1 MFFTELRAFHA
12 VAQSGGFVRASEL
25 ISRSQSTLTA
35 QVLSLEQRYG
45 VELFFRGRGRTA
57 RLTPLGE
64 KLYETTIQLFSLEKD
79 AEALVLS
86 AGQNKG
92 GTLRVGAI
100 SPRWATGI
108 MTQMMKRY
116 PGLEVNLT
124 LDNSKTL
131 LDMVLSYQIDL
142 AYVGAHLPNTDC
154 EMRIISEP
162 EIVFA
167 VSKKHPLCTKGSVSR
182 DEFKEQ
188 TLIQREI
195 GSETR
200 NLMDTALGQ
209 NGYIPGRVAIFG
221 SREGALQ
228 AAQEG
233 LGLAPVSTDEIPEN
247 LQVAKIRAADFQIY
261 GEIHAVCLKSRRD
274 LPIIAEAVEAR
285 A

>member
-1 MFFTELRAFHA
+1 MFLTELRAFHA
-12 VAQSGGFVRASEL
+12 VAKSGGFVRASEL

-35 QVLSLEQRYG
+35 QVLTLENRYG

-64 KLYETTIQLFSLEKD
+64 KLYETTLQLFSLEKD

-86 AGQNKG
+86 AGKNKG

-116 PGLEVNLT
+116 PGIEVNLT

-154 EMRIISEP
+154 EMRIISKP

-167 VSKKHPLCTKGSVSR
+167 VSKKHPLCAKGSVSR

-200 NLMDTALGQ
+200 NLMDTALAQ
-209 NGYIPGRVAIFG
+209 NGYIPERVAIFG
-221 SREGALQ
+221 SREGALE

-247 LQVAKIRAADFQIY
+247 LQVEKIRAADFKIY
-261 GEIHAVCLKSRRD
+261 GEIHAVCLKSRRN
-274 LPIIAEAVEAR
+274 LPIIAEALEAS

>member
-1 MFFTELRAFHA
+1 
-12 VAQSGGFVRASEL
+12 
-25 ISRSQSTLTA
+25 
-35 QVLSLEQRYG
+35 
-45 VELFFRGRGRTA
+45 
-57 RLTPLGE
+57 
-64 KLYETTIQLFSLEKD
+64 
-79 AEALVLS
+79 
-86 AGQNKG
+86 
-92 GTLRVGAI
+92 
-100 SPRWATGI
+100 
-108 MTQMMKRY
+108 
-116 PGLEVNLT
+116 
-124 LDNSKTL
+124 
-131 LDMVLSYQIDL
+131 L

-274 LPIIAEAVEAR
+274 LPIIAEALEAR

>member
-1 MFFTELRAFHA
+1 MFLTELRAFHA
-12 VAQSGGFVRASEL
+12 VAKSGGFVRASEL

-35 QVLSLEQRYG
+35 QVLTLENRYG

-64 KLYETTIQLFSLEKD
+64 KLYETTLQLFSLEKD

-86 AGQNKG
+86 AGKNKG

-116 PGLEVNLT
+116 PGIEVNLT

-167 VSKKHPLCTKGSVSR
+167 VSKKHPLCAKGSVSR

-200 NLMDTALGQ
+200 NLMDTALAQ
-209 NGYIPGRVAIFG
+209 NGYIPERVAIFG
-221 SREGALQ
+221 SREGALE

-247 LQVAKIRAADFQIY
+247 LQVEKIRAADFKIY
-261 GEIHAVCLKSRRD
+261 GEIHAVCLKSRRN
-274 LPIIAEAVEAR
+274 LPIIAEALEASV
-285 A
+285 

>member
-12 VAQSGGFVRASEL
+12 VAQSGGFIRASEL

-79 AEALVLS
+79 AEALVQS

-167 VSKKHPLCTKGSVSR
+167 VSKKHPLCAKGLVSR
-182 DEFKEQ
+182 DEFKQQ

-233 LGLAPVSTDEIPEN
+233 LGLAPVSTDEIPDN
-247 LQVAKIRAADFQIY
+247 LQVEKIRAADFKIY
-261 GEIHAVCLKSRRD
+261 GEIHAVCLKSRRN
-274 LPIIAEAVEAR
+274 LPIIAEALA
-285 A
+285 ALS

>member
-1 MFFTELRAFHA
+1 
-12 VAQSGGFVRASEL
+12 
-25 ISRSQSTLTA
+25 
-35 QVLSLEQRYG
+35 
-45 VELFFRGRGRTA
+45 
-57 RLTPLGE
+57 
-64 KLYETTIQLFSLEKD
+64 
-79 AEALVLS
+79 
-86 AGQNKG
+86 
-92 GTLRVGAI
+92 
-100 SPRWATGI
+100 

-116 PGLEVNLT
+116 PGIEVNLT

-200 NLMDTALGQ
+200 NLMDTALAQ
-209 NGYIPGRVAIFG
+209 NGYIPERVAIFG
-221 SREGALQ
+221 SREGALE

-247 LQVAKIRAADFQIY
+247 LQVEKIRAADFKIY
-261 GEIHAVCLKSRRD
+261 GEIHAVCLKSRRN
-274 LPIIAEAVEAR
+274 LPIIAEALEAS

>member
-274 LPIIAEAVEAR
+274 LPIIAEALEAR

>member
-64 KLYETTIQLFSLEKD
+64 KLYETTIQLFSLERD

-274 LPIIAEAVEAR
+274 LPIIAEALEAR

>member
-79 AEALVLS
+79 AEALVQS

-274 LPIIAEAVEAR
+274 LPIIAEALEAR

>member
-92 GTLRVGAI
+92 GTLRMGAI

-274 LPIIAEAVEAR
+274 LPIIAEALEAR

>member
-233 LGLAPVSTDEIPEN
+233 LGLAPVSTDEIPEY

-274 LPIIAEAVEAR
+274 LPIIAEALEAR